1 VEASVDARGGD
12 TRAAWQT
19 TDLVLKRRSLS
30 SLLTSA
36 LAMSQFQGREA
47 RELDD
52 SLFHGR
58 RMTLEILEI
67 LLIDGGK
74 ILGYWVFYDRLSL
87 MH

>member
-36 LAMSQFQGREA
+36 LAMSPFQGEKP
-47 RELDD
+47 E
-52 SLFHGR
+52 SYMIPFF
-58 RMTLEILEI
+58 T
-67 LLIDGGK
+67 GGACK
-74 ILGYWVFYDRLSL
+74 ATKPERKMCYVN
-87 MH
+87 